1 MLIKRKSR
9 KYKQK
14 QGFSLI
20 EVLVAIAV
28 IAIAMATLGYLITA
42 LRNTAKSDESTAA
55 ANFSR
60 AYIDVLRSRWQIPN
74 EYNRGG
80 AYNRSGANTS
90 SHVILPLTDP
100 PALFDEYSIL
110 VENLDI
116 QDSPPT
122 VIASKTFTYK
132 RGTTQTAK
140 YAPPEFDK
148 DILRRVTI
156 TMKGRDGKDGKNPAP
171 FVTEIVAPTVTR

>member
-1 MLIKRKSR
+1 MLIKRKLQ
-9 KYKQK
+9 KQK

-60 AYIDVLRSRWQIPN
+60 TYIDVLRSRWQIPN
-74 EYNRGG
+74 EYHRGG
-80 AYNRSGANTS
+80 DNQTTP
-90 SHVILPLTDP
+90 VILPLTDP

-116 QDSPPT
+116 NS
-122 VIASKTFTYK
+122 SKILKDATFTYK

-140 YAPPEFDK
+140 YMPPRFDR

-156 TMKGRDGKDGKNPAP
+156 TMKGRDGKNPAP
-171 FVTEIVAPTVTR
+171 FVTEITAPTVTR